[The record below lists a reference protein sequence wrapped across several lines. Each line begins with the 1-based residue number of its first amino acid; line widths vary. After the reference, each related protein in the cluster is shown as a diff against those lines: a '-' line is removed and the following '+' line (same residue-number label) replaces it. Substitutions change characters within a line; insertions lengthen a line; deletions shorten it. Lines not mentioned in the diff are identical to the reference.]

1 MPTAIHRR
9 VAALRT
15 GTDPTLVARLA
26 SGWAVL
32 GDPQVLR
39 GYCLLL
45 PDPVVATL
53 NDLKGTRRDRF
64 LADMAT
70 LGDAV
75 LVATRA
81 LRINY
86 AIFGNLEPALH
97 AHVLPRFA
105 DEPEPMQTAHPWAY
119 DWSTAP
125 LFSAAEFAPLQMHI
139 LDQLRLRGAVV
150 GADAGGSGLTIL

>member
-1 MPTAIHRR
+1 MTTAIHRR
-9 VAALRT
+9 VAALNA
-15 GTDPTLVARLA
+15 GLDPTCVARLA

-45 PDPVVATL
+45 PDPVVPTL
-53 NDLKGTRRDRF
+53 NALPRHARERY
-64 LADMAT
+64 LEDMAA

-75 LVATRA
+75 LAVTGA

-97 AHVLPRFA
+97 AHVIPRYA
-105 DEPEPMQTAHPWAY
+105 DEPEALRTAQPWAY
-119 DWSTAP
+119 DWSATPAFDADRDAG
-125 LFSAAEFAPLQMHI
+125 LVVALQEALSAAGRVTHPAA
-139 LDQLRLRGAVV
+139 R
-150 GADAGGSGLTIL
+150 